1 MKDGCDTMN
10 DNENVIENNTTTS
23 SAEDYIRAIEELR
36 NSTVS
41 KEDFDR
47 ERAEKKRLLESLTRG
62 EYLATGATPGK
73 EKKSVDEL
81 RKALAN
87 PDQTNL
93 EYWTTAMTLRETLM
107 EEGQPDPFTPVGR
120 QIQASETDKA
130 EAQRVADGI
139 AWCIE
144 KAEGNAA
151 LFNSYLQQITVEPPE
166 VRLMRSRKK

>member
-1 MKDGCDTMN
+1 MKDGCNTMN
-10 DNENVIENNTTTS
+10 DNENVIENNTTS
-23 SAEDYIRAIEELR
+23 SAEDYIRAIEDLR

-62 EYLATGATPGK
+62 EYLTDATPGK
-73 EKKSVDEL
+73 EKKSVEEL

-93 EYWTTAMTLRETLM
+93 EYWTTAITLRETLM
-107 EEGQPDPFTPVGR
+107 EEGKPDPFTPVGY

-139 AWCIE
+139 SWCIE
-144 KAEGNAA
+144 KSEGNAA

-166 VRLMRSRKK
+166 IRLMRSKKK